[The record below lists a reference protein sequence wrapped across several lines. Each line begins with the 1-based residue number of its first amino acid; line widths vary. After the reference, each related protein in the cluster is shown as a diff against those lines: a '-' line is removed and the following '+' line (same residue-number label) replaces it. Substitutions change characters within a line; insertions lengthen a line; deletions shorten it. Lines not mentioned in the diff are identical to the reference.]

1 MARGDWR
8 VWLRIGAIGFGGPAG
23 QIAVLQRELV
33 DQRHW
38 VTHDELTRAIAL
50 TSILPGPEAHQTA
63 TYIGLK
69 RGGLR
74 GALSAAALFI
84 APGAVITALLAGLY
98 LVAGDLPVV
107 RGALQGLQ
115 ASVIVIITAALLALG
130 SRSLRTSWLWVVAA
144 ASFVASFFFG
154 VPFILVAALVVA
166 VAFLVTRR
174 AKLAETIRPAVAAAH
189 SVSATGVA
197 LIGVVLGLVVALNLL
212 AKPDAR
218 WGDLAWVLL
227 VSAFTLGGAYAIV
240 DYATQAMVIDYGW
253 LSAPDMSVGLGLGE
267 STPGPL
273 ILVLEFASI
282 LTAVGDPSSGLTPW
296 LAGALAGALAVI
308 VLFGVSTGLILLA
321 APYADQVMG
330 SPRLQVAMKAIAA
343 AVVGVIASLGLTFAL
358 TTFFMEVNLL
368 RPLTWLQI
376 PMPDLNSFLWVPT
389 LIAAL
394 AAVLLFRLRLPI
406 WQVVLICA
414 GLGALLA

>member
-74 GALSAAALFI
+74 GALSAAVLFI
-84 APGAVITALLAGLY
+84 TPGALVTALLAVLY
-98 LVAGDLPVV
+98 LTLGDVPIVAG
-107 RGALQGLQ
+107 ALKGLQ
-115 ASVIVIITAALLALG
+115 ASVVVIIGAALIALG
-130 SRSLRTSWLWVVAA
+130 SRALGSSWLWAVTG

-154 VPFILVAALVVA
+154 VPFILVAALLAIGGFLLTRQTKPAAVSKFHVA
-166 VAFLVTRR
+166 NGGR
-174 AKLAETIRPAVAAAH
+174 ALP
-189 SVSATGVA
+189 TGLA
-197 LIGVVLGLVVALNLL
+197 LIGVVFALVAALNLL
-212 AKPDAR
+212 AKPDSR

-227 VSAFTLGGAYAIV
+227 ISAFTLGGAYAIV

-253 LSAPDMSVGLGLGE
+253 LSASDMSVGLGLGE

-273 ILVLEFASI
+273 ILVLEFASVI
-282 LTAVGDPSSGLTPW
+282 TGVSDTNSGLTPW
-296 LAGALAGALAVI
+296 LAGLFAGVLAVV
-308 VLFGVSTGLILLA
+308 VLFVVSTGLILLA

-330 SPRLQVAMKAIAA
+330 SPKLQVAMKAVAA

-358 TTFFMEVNLL
+358 TTFFVDVEVL
-368 RPLTWLQI
+368 RPLGWLQI
-376 PMPDLNSFLWVPT
+376 PVPDFNSFRWVPT

-394 AAVLLFRLRLPI
+394 AAALLFRLRLQI
-406 WQVVLICA
+406 WPVVLICA
-414 GLGALLA
+414 GLGAVLS

>member
-98 LVAGDLPVV
+98 LAAGDLPVV

-115 ASVIVIITAALLALG
+115 ASVIVIIAAALLALG

-154 VPFILVAALVVA
+154 VPFILVAALVVV

-174 AKLAETIRPAVAAAH
+174 AKLAEESRPAVAAAH
-189 SVSATGVA
+189 YVLATGVA

-330 SPRLQVAMKAIAA
+330 SPRLQIAMKAIAA

-376 PMPDLNSFLWVPT
+376 PMPDLNSFLWAPT